1 MKRCRKSYTRKY
13 RDYPLSSFPFSSST
27 RIPDRDKQLEAEFAF
42 KAIALEAENKLRD
55 QEHEEKMGQIEINK
69 LEAASPD
76 AFVRR
81 ARPTTLWICNFA
93 LAYVFLVHPL
103 ACWAAAIWRPGLTP
117 PGLPDA
123 EYLFIVLGAL
133 LGFGGFRSWE
143 KWKGVAR

>member
-1 MKRCRKSYTRKY
+1 VTKQYWKSYIRKY
-13 RDYPLSSFPFSSST
+13 RDLPLSSYPFSSNT
-27 RIPDRDKQLEAEFAF
+27 RIPDCDKQ
-42 KAIALEAENKLRD
+42 LEAENKLRD
-55 QEHEEKMGQIEINK
+55 QEHEEKMGQIDINK

-76 AFVRR
+76 PYVRR

-143 KWKGVAR
+143 KWKGVSR